1 MQHILEEFR
10 TEFFSKEETE
20 ENCEEESKSDLPV
33 DLVLKSSSQEFKPA
47 GLYTQIEDEIK
58 MAHLRKKY
66 RK

>member
-1 MQHILEEFR
+1 MEEFT
-10 TEFFSKEETE
+10 TEFFKKEETE
-20 ENCEEESKSDLPV
+20 ENCEEEPKSDMPV
-33 DLVLKSSSQEFKPA
+33 DLILGTSSKEFKPA